1 MRFICKKAT
10 NIYLCITLNGN
21 GDIAQLVEHRTENP

>member
-1 MRFICKKAT
+1 MIWYNYPNT
-10 NIYLCITLNGN
+10 YLCITLKN